1 MIYYTQKELQEIKD
15 LETSFNDNNI
25 SFMVAQYL
33 LGENALPDTIMELKK
48 EIDNTSIDEAYRF
61 EYYPDYPGEEEG
73 FSILGSVLK
82 VGKKEAHRLVADPRS
97 AGKCLRALRDKYEDI
112 YFKSQR
118 ARAEDR
124 GFFSTILY
132 TIKRAIYWIIK
143 KFQDLKDSVVDII
156 KDRPEYSSRTK
167 RDYLW
172 LRDQEDNWLA
182 HNTYWYNNSEY

>member
-15 LETSFNDNNI
+15 LETSFNEYNI
-25 SFMVAQYL
+25 SFAVAQYM
-33 LGENALPDTIMELKK
+33 LGDNALPDRIMAIKE
-48 EIDNTSIDEAYRF
+48 EIDNISLDEGYQYV
-61 EYYPDYPGEEEG
+61 YYPDEDDG
-73 FSILGSVLK
+73 FNLMRSALNI
-82 VGKKEAHRLVADPRS
+82 GKAEARKFVADPKS

-124 GFFSTILY
+124 GFFATVLY
-132 TIKRAIYWIIK
+132 TIKKAIYWLVK
-143 KFQDLKDSVVDII
+143 KFQDLKDSVIDLF

-172 LRDQEDNWLA
+172 LRDQEDQWLA
-182 HNTYWYNNSEY
+182 NNTYWYNNSEY

>member
-1 MIYYTQKELQEIKD
+1 MYLTQNELAQAKEICRSLNENSIIY
-15 LETSFNDNNI
+15 NI
-25 SFMVAQYL
+25 SEAL
-33 LGENALPDTIMELKK
+33 LGDRATPESIFILSEQISHFNEDAEEDNGASLIKSAFGCDTK
-48 EIDNTSIDEAYRF
+48 T
-61 EYYPDYPGEEEG
+61 
-73 FSILGSVLK
+73 
-82 VGKKEAHRLVADPRS
+82 AHSFLQDSKR
-97 AGKCLRALRDKYEDI
+97 AGICLRALRDKYEDI